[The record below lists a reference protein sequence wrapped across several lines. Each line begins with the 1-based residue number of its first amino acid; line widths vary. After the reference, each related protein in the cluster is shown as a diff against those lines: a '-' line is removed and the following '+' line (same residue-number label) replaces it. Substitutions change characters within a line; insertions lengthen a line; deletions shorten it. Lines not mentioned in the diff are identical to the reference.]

1 VPICAFP
8 SVPFTTFISLSSG
21 DQSYQIIILLPSCN
35 TFCLYS
41 LQSADFKCYK
51 TEFTRAFTSET
62 DFPRLAT
69 NPSAQWVRGHSW
81 NPWSWSCCYLGA
93 PGSIALL
100 TSPSRPRNRN
110 GKITIPSERQMQPFR
125 AIRLKASWR
134 MASSDHQDF
143 GTAASGRQSRYS
155 CLPKST
161 AQSTASQIPIPR

>member
-110 GKITIPSERQMQPFR
+110 GKITIPSERQMQPGGSVTSGFWDCSVGSPVQ
-125 AIRLKASWR
+125 IQL
-134 MASSDHQDF
+134 SSKIDCSVDCFANSHSSLNA
-143 GTAASGRQSRYS
+143 GIG
-155 CLPKST
+155 L
-161 AQSTASQIPIPR
+161 